1 MRQNHLVFRHLYGL
15 AFVAAGLLLLQ
26 SHSLQAASGVDFDQM
41 AFFEAGD
48 DVSEGPPEDW
58 DDPRFTNRFDNTRI
72 RYIYTVVGLRN
83 LRWQLEDQ
91 TVVIHLRYYHSDGRL
106 FGNPVIDY
114 EVPRDWKY
122 AELWNGWG
130 WPEAGSWEPDRYRVE
145 LWLNNR
151 KRIGSAYFTV
161 D

>member
-1 MRQNHLVFRHLYGL
+1 MRQITPGYQRYFGFAFR
-15 AFVAAGLLLLQ
+15 VAALLLFL
-26 SHSLQAASGVDFDQM
+26 SGPLHAAAGVAFDQM

-48 DVSEGPPEDW
+48 DVDEGPPPDW
-58 DDPRFTNRFDNTRI
+58 DDPRYTDRFDRARV
-72 RYIYTVVGLRN
+72 RYIYTMVSLKN

-114 EVPRDWKY
+114 EVPSDWEF

-130 WPEAGSWEPDRYRVE
+130 WPEAGTWEADRYRVE
-145 LWLNNR
+145 LWLDNR
-151 KRIGSAYFTV
+151 KRIGSGYFTV